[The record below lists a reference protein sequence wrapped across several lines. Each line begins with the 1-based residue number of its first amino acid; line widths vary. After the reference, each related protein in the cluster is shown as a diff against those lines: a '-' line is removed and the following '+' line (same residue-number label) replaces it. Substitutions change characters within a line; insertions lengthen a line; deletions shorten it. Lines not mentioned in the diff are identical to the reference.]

1 MEEDEKTSNDT
12 SDYYGSLK
20 HTGFMRLYVMEI
32 GSMTGNE
39 REMEGEVKLFVQ
51 KIKNTDTYQN
61 YMMQVNRVNRQP
73 ELKQKIDEFRIKNY
87 ELQTSEDSE
96 HLLERMEVF
105 EAEYETFRENPMVDD
120 FLSAEL
126 QFCRMLQE
134 IYEDISESV
143 YFD

>member
-1 MEEDEKTSNDT
+1 
-12 SDYYGSLK
+12 
-20 HTGFMRLYVMEI
+20 MRLYVMEI

-39 REMEGEVKLFVQ
+39 REMEGEVKFFVQ